1 MKNILPIAI
10 FFCSL
15 LTSIG
20 TLSAQNSTNKSAAVQ
35 KLLDKK
41 IQYNKT
47 LGFGYSIQIYYGNE
61 TTAKSKNAKFVL
73 LYPTIDTKLVYDNP
87 EWKVHVGTYKTV
99 LAADRANLIFKQE
112 FSGTIVVPLGK

>member
-41 IQYNKT
+41 IQHNKT
-47 LGFGYSIQIYYGNE
+47 LGFGYSVQIYYGNE
-61 TTAKSKNAKFVL
+61 TTAKKIHEKRKN
-73 LYPTIDTKLVYDNP
+73 
-87 EWKVHVGTYKTV
+87 
-99 LAADRANLIFKQE
+99 
-112 FSGTIVVPLGK
+112 

>member
-41 IQYNKT
+41 IQHNKT

-61 TTAKSKNAKFVL
+61 TTAKSKNAKFGV
-73 LYPTIDTKLVYDNP
+73 LYPTIDTKLVYDDP

-99 LAADRANLIFKQE
+99 LEADRANLIFKQE

>member
-99 LAADRANLIFKQE
+99 LEADRANLIFKQE